1 MNMKNLQGTDF
12 ENGSFMK
19 ANGIEVSAQ
28 GKFEM
33 L

>member
-1 MNMKNLQGTDF
+1 MNMKNLEGTEF
-12 ENGSFMK
+12 ANGSFIE
-19 ANGIEVSAQ
+19 ADGIEISAQ